1 MTKTYLVQGWDE
13 QGALINNYEVV
24 LEGDSAK
31 RDLLKFL
38 KTKNSHVALTEVKT
52 PKPKARR

>member
-1 MTKTYLVQGWDE
+1 MTKTYLVQGWDA

-31 RDLLKFL
+31 RELLKFL
-38 KTKNSHVALTEVKT
+38 KGKNAHVALTEVK